1 MGLRN
6 MTLYNLTGCPYCK
19 IVQDRLAALG
29 LAYET
34 IEVPAARAQRHEVVA
49 VSGQAL
55 VPVLVDGEQ
64 VIDDEEEI
72 VTYLNRTY
80 GHKKG

>member
-1 MGLRN
+1 
-6 MTLYNLTGCPYCK
+6 MTLYKLTGCPYCK
-19 IVQDRLAALG
+19 IVQDRLSALG

-34 IEVPAARAQRHEVVA
+34 IEVPGARAQRHEVVA

-64 VIDDEEEI
+64 VIDDEEKI
-72 VTYLNRTY
+72 LAYLDQTY
-80 GHKKG
+80 GRPN